1 MGAGNRVVAAKWI
14 GLSGVLRVVS
24 VFYHSHSFPKH
35 DLQMVQIIP
44 QGRLPFGL
52 DEEGAA
58 SKTKVRGGFCGE
70 ESTVRAGRAQA

>member
-24 VFYHSHSFPKH
+24 VFYHGHSFPKH
-35 DLQMVQIIP
+35 HLQKVQIIP
-44 QGRLPFGL
+44 QGHLPFGL

-58 SKTKVRGGFCGE
+58 SKTKVRRGFCGE
-70 ESTVRAGRAQA
+70 ESTGEKGILR